1 MFALSDGSLPEGG
14 TLIATDD
21 LPRMQVLTTARSPT
35 RYADTVYRNDY
46 GWNVGPHYR
55 FATNCHELPEYRH
68 AKPTDGMTIRMTCP
82 ACECSPR
89 RARPTGMPSR
99 PMG

>member
-35 RYADTVYRNDY
+35 RYADTVYRNEY
-46 GWNVGPHYR
+46 GWKVGPHYR
-55 FATNCHELPEYRH
+55 YATNCHYLPRI
-68 AKPTDGMTIRMTCP
+68 ATTCP
-82 ACECSPR
+82 SI
-89 RARPTGMPSR
+89 GMPSR

>member
-14 TLIATDD
+14 TLNATDD

-35 RYADTVYRNDY
+35 RYADTVYKNEY
-46 GWNVGPHYR
+46 GWKVGPEYR
-55 FATNCHELPEYRH
+55 YATNCLYLPLI
-68 AKPTDGMTIRMTCP
+68 ATNCP
-82 ACECSPR
+82 SI
-89 RARPTGMPSR
+89 GMPSR